1 MIVWFV
7 ILLVI
12 AVADLKPVPSLAI
25 GGGSYLVLFWS
36 RLK

>member
-1 MIVWFV
+1 
-7 ILLVI
+7 
-12 AVADLKPVPSLAI
+12 VADLKPVPSLAI